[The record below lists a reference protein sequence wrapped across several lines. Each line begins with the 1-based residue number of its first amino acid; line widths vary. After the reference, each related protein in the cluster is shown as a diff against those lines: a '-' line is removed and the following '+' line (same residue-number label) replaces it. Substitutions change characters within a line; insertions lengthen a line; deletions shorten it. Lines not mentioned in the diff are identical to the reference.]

1 MSTEIAIKTEE
12 TTGMTGWI
20 SNDSSPTLVKPK
32 EAKLESASP
41 SDAELAAKTERP
53 NGALHTRILSGS
65 ALLVASATLVNL
77 GNYLFNLILGRWL
90 GPAAFADLS
99 LIVTLFL
106 MTSFVTSAFQTPA
119 ARFAAIF
126 TAEGDSAQLSNLR
139 RWLVRLATGFG
150 LGFIVLFVVGAPLW
164 SRFFET
170 DSLVPFVIFGLFVPF
185 YIVQGVDR
193 GLLQGRTRFGW
204 LALTYQGEMWSRL
217 ILSMILVGLGLS
229 VNGAVLGIGLSFV
242 VAWLLA
248 RHVRIDLPRPSM
260 LDSATSAKVLTFAG
274 PVLIAQLS
282 QILINNSDILIV
294 RRFYPAEM
302 AGQYAALALMGRIV
316 FFATWSIVIVMFPIV
331 TQRSQRGEAHRYLLY
346 LALGIVL
353 LISAVLVA
361 GAYLFPEQIVQLLF
375 GPAYLSVAP
384 YLWLYAL
391 ATMFYALANV
401 VIHYRL
407 ALGEAWGTYIAVG
420 AGVSQILLLWLFHES
435 LLQVVLLQ
443 LGLMALLFFFLI
455 LWDSIKTFTAVSPF
469 GDANERL

>member
-1 MSTEIAIKTEE
+1 MTTDIAIKTE
-12 TTGMTGWI
+12 
-20 SNDSSPTLVKPK
+20 
-32 EAKLESASP
+32 SASRFKRWIGASSLPTDAVEPQPIAAEP
-41 SDAELAAKTERP
+41 SEVGPGTNPDRP
-53 NGALHTRILSGS
+53 TKALQSRLISGG

-106 MTSFVTSAFQTPA
+106 MTSFVTAAFQTPA

-126 TAEGDSAQLSNLR
+126 TADRDPVQLSNLR
-139 RWLVRLATGFG
+139 RWLVRIAAGFG
-150 LGFIVLFVVGAPLW
+150 LGLVVLFVAGAPLW
-164 SRFFET
+164 SRFFDT
-170 DSLVPFVIFGLFVPF
+170 RSMLPFVIFGLFVPF
-185 YIVQGVDR
+185 YVIQGVDR
-193 GLLQGRTRFGW
+193 GVLQGRTRFSW

-217 ILSMILVGLGLS
+217 VFSMIFVALGWS

-242 VAWLLA
+242 VAWGLA
-248 RHVRIDLPRPSM
+248 RRVRIDLPVPTALESG
-260 LDSATSAKVLTFAG
+260 LGVQVLAFAG

-282 QILINNSDILIV
+282 QILINNSDILMV

-331 TQRSQRGEAHRYLLY
+331 AQRSRRGESHRYLLY

-353 LISAVLVA
+353 LISLVLVA
-361 GAYLFPEQIVQLLF
+361 GAYLFPEQIVQFLF
-375 GPAYLSVAP
+375 GPAYLSIAP

-391 ATMFYALANV
+391 ATMFYSLANV

-407 ALGEAWGTYIAVG
+407 SLGEATGTYVAVG
-420 AGVSQILLLWLFHES
+420 AGVAQIVLIWLFHTS
-435 LLQVVLLQ
+435 ILQIVLVQVALMVVLFLT
-443 LGLMALLFFFLI
+443 LM
-455 LWDSIKTFTAVSPF
+455 LWDTARAVATRHST
-469 GDANERL
+469 DSVRVR